1 MKRDERRSR
10 FGAISLVLFL
20 SIATSACSSCDE
32 NKPAPPPS
40 AEAASPPPATSSLSQ
55 RPSTTSPEIALNNLN
70 GNIVQRLASVDRA
83 RPKDKLALVDLLL
96 DRSHYLG
103 KIADLEQAERIAA
116 GMKDN
121 DGGDGSSETHL
132 ARAVVANAL
141 HRFDTA
147 LQELDLATQA
157 GAPVLRVHGT
167 RASVFMARGRYDEAL
182 ALQLPD
188 IEQRS
193 SLTIA
198 SAAVLACKMQKP
210 TAEWER
216 LFELARD
223 RFADVSPFALAWMDF
238 QRGTLFELA
247 GDDKSAR
254 LWFAEAVDVLPLYA
268 HAVVH
273 LAPSESPAD
282 GIEMLEKVRGES
294 DDPEVVA
301 ALAKAQQRAGHADA
315 ARPLIEAAKKRYDEI
330 VAKYPEAFADHAAR
344 FWLDLGNDPK
354 KALELARLN
363 AKNRGTEEALDL
375 WMAAGAGAKS
385 QEDVCLAVH
394 GMRALEYLSTRGK
407 TMVSASGAKCPD

>member
-1 MKRDERRSR
+1 MRQDERRSR
-10 FGAISLVLFL
+10 FGAISLVLSL
-20 SIATSACSSCDE
+20 SIATNACSSCDKD
-32 NKPAPPPS
+32 KPPPPPS
-40 AEAASPPPATSSLSQ
+40 AEAASPPPATTSLGK

-70 GNIVQRLASVDRA
+70 GDIAQRLASVDRA
-83 RPKDKLALVDLLL
+83 RPKDKLAIVDLLL

-103 KIADLEQAERIAA
+103 KVSDLEQAEKIAA
-116 GMKDN
+116 GMNDN

-157 GAPVLRVHGT
+157 GAAVLRVHGT

-182 ALQLPD
+182 GLQLPD
-188 IEQRS
+188 VEHRS

-198 SAAVLACKMQKP
+198 SAAVLASKMQKP

-216 LFELARD
+216 LFELARE
-223 RFADVSPFALAWMDF
+223 RFTDVSPFALAWMDF

-254 LWFAEAVDVLPLYA
+254 IWFAEAVDVLPLYA
-268 HAVVH
+268 HAAVH
-273 LAPSESPAD
+273 LAPSEPPAD
-282 GIEMLEKVRGES
+282 AIKLLEKIRATS
-294 DDPEVVA
+294 DDPEVLA

-315 ARPLIEAAKKRYDEI
+315 AGPLIDAAKKRYDEI

-363 AKNRGTEEALDL
+363 AKNRGTEDALDL

-385 QEDVCLAVH
+385 QDDVCLAVH
-394 GMRALEYLSTRGK
+394 GMQALKYLSARAK
-407 TMVSASGAKCPD
+407 TLVTASVAKCPD

>member
-1 MKRDERRSR
+1 
-10 FGAISLVLFL
+10 
-20 SIATSACSSCDE
+20 
-32 NKPAPPPS
+32 
-40 AEAASPPPATSSLSQ
+40 
-55 RPSTTSPEIALNNLN
+55 LN
-70 GNIVQRLASVDRA
+70 GDITQRLASIDRA
-83 RPKDKLALVDLLL
+83 RPKDKLAVVDLLL

-103 KIADLEQAERIAA
+103 KIADLEQAEKIAA
-116 GMKDN
+116 GMNDN
-121 DGGDGSSETHL
+121 DGGEGSSETHL

-188 IEQRS
+188 IEHRN
-193 SLTIA
+193 SLSIA

-216 LFELARD
+216 LFELARE
-223 RFADVSPFALAWMDF
+223 RFTDVSPFALAWMDF
-238 QRGTLFELA
+238 QRGTLFELG

-282 GIEMLEKVRGES
+282 AIKMLEKVRTTS

-301 ALAKAQQRAGHADA
+301 ALAKAEQRAGHADA
-315 ARPLIEAAKKRYDEI
+315 ARPLIDAAKKSYDEI
-330 VAKYPEAFADHAAR
+330 VAK
-344 FWLDLGNDPK
+344 
-354 KALELARLN
+354 
-363 AKNRGTEEALDL
+363 
-375 WMAAGAGAKS
+375 
-385 QEDVCLAVH
+385 
-394 GMRALEYLSTRGK
+394 
-407 TMVSASGAKCPD
+407 